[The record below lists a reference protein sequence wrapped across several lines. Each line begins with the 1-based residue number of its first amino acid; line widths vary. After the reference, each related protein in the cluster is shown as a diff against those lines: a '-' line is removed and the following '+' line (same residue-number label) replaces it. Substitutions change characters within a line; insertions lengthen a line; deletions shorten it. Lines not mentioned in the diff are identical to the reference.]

1 MGSDKKRVQV
11 KIEFG
16 HQAISKEKPTDPLK
30 THDWTVFVKGV
41 DGADIS
47 HIVEKVIFHLHSSF
61 PKPKRIRKEP
71 PYKLSESGYG
81 SFNLPIEVYFKT
93 HAKEDARKH
102 LMQYDLSLQMLG
114 LPPLNCTKIEAL
126 TFLNPSEEFEK
137 RLLKAG
143 AVILP
148 ALPEDVPKVKSVSP
162 ASSAGSPNPQ
172 KKTSATIPKIKKESQ
187 NSTTTSVKRSSED
200 ALSSSKPKKKKSN
213 DHERAPTP
221 VNAGLKEISILST
234 ATDAAAKSNS
244 ARKVKDGTRRRSV
257 DANEPSPKHH
267 SSKESK
273 HKSKDSKLKKDKS
286 LDLNSSSGGI
296 PKLKFSIKSKSDG
309 SWAATSVTSKE
320 NGNAPEDSNISNTV
334 LVNPNSTVSQQNELV
349 RNVLDGFRQ
358 QSSEDDINE
367 EVEKS
372 MNSSLSSNGSL
383 ETTSKSSSKKA
394 TSKHRSPSVTVKT
407 NGTHHS
413 SHHPSK
419 GKVIKEPVETKTT
432 SETGKKMPDPTLTQ
446 PELNEMFSK
455 ISESQDSNILQGI
468 VDIVEATGD
477 YMITSSTFD
486 FDLCTLNND
495 TLVSIKQYLE
505 AH

>member
-1 MGSDKKRVQV
+1 M
-11 KIEFG
+11 
-16 HQAISKEKPTDPLK
+16 
-30 THDWTVFVKGV
+30 
-41 DGADIS
+41 
-47 HIVEKVIFHLHSSF
+47 
-61 PKPKRIRKEP
+61 
-71 PYKLSESGYG
+71 
-81 SFNLPIEVYFKT
+81 
-93 HAKEDARKH
+93 
-102 LMQYDLSLQMLG
+102 
-114 LPPLNCTKIEAL
+114 
-126 TFLNPSEEFEK
+126 
-137 RLLKAG
+137 
-143 AVILP
+143 
-148 ALPEDVPKVKSVSP
+148 KSVSP

-221 VNAGLKEISILST
+221 VNAGLKEISILSP

-383 ETTSKSSSKKA
+383 ETTSKSSYKKA

-419 GKVIKEPVETKTT
+419 GKVIKEPVETK
-432 SETGKKMPDPTLTQ
+432 
-446 PELNEMFSK
+446 
-455 ISESQDSNILQGI
+455 
-468 VDIVEATGD
+468 
-477 YMITSSTFD
+477 
-486 FDLCTLNND
+486 
-495 TLVSIKQYLE
+495 
-505 AH
+505 